1 MIATCTQLVHM
12 VVYDMCNKAPLVEDK
27 IYMPNFC
34 YNYIIIAENLEIGQ
48 EPKEKL
54 ESKLMHEGFNT
65 LLRKMILWTIQGV
78 VVTVKIRY
86 IWSDY

>member
-1 MIATCTQLVHM
+1 
-12 VVYDMCNKAPLVEDK
+12 
-27 IYMPNFC
+27 MPNFC

-54 ESKLMHEGFNT
+54 ENKLMHEGFNT
-65 LLRKMILWTIQGV
+65 LLREMILWTIQGV